1 MAPNL
6 VSEHFEEN
14 RTIFQGISLDYQKW
28 AKYMDFSTMGGNE
41 NTRMFREVQ
50 ALGQELAALGGET
63 LGTRGSARA
72 VL

>member
-1 MAPNL
+1 MGK
-6 VSEHFEEN
+6 VYGFFDH
-14 RTIFQGISLDYQKW
+14 
-28 AKYMDFSTMGGNE
+28 GGNE

-50 ALGQELAALGGET
+50 ALGQEIAALGGET